1 MKTIFIFLFLFFIG
15 IFACKQSETLKQETS
30 TETTNT
36 PHKVATPGMV
46 KVTVMY
52 PGGEGKTFDMDYY
65 KKNHMPLMQ
74 KLFGESMKFYTIDK
88 GLKSGMPDTPLPYE
102 VIGILYFDNIAGYD
116 AGMKAHTDEIRD
128 DIAKYTNIVPVVQ
141 ICEVV
146 E

>member
-1 MKTIFIFLFLFFIG
+1 MNTKFTFLFLFFIL
-15 IFACKQSETLKQETS
+15 IYSCKQQEMPKQESTQAVENTS
-30 TETTNT
+30 S
-36 PHKVATPGMV
+36 KVAKLGMI

-52 PGGEGKTFDMDYY
+52 PRGEGKTFDMDYY
-65 KKNHMPLMQ
+65 KTTHMPLMQ

-102 VIGILYFDNIAGYD
+102 VIGNLYFDGMAGYD
-116 AGMKAHTDEIRD
+116 AGMKANVDEIRA

-141 ICEVV
+141 ISEVV